1 MDKNKKDKIRGSLIG
16 GAIGD
21 ALGYPIEFMS
31 LAAIKNKYGKD
42 GIKDFE
48 LNEKSKAIVSD
59 DTQMTLFTAN
69 GLMFGV
75 TRWANYGGLADLP
88 SYVME
93 AYRSGIRPRRKSK
106 TIMPSIHAGFVTS
119 RN

>member
-1 MDKNKKDKIRGSLIG
+1 MEKNKKDKICGSLIG

-48 LNEKSKAIVSD
+48 LNEKSKAIVFD
-59 DTQMTLFTAN
+59 VAHL
-69 GLMFGV
+69 GV
-75 TRWANYGGLADLP
+75 DGKLHRIFSFNYD
-88 SYVME
+88 
-93 AYRSGIRPRRKSK
+93 
-106 TIMPSIHAGFVTS
+106 
-119 RN
+119 